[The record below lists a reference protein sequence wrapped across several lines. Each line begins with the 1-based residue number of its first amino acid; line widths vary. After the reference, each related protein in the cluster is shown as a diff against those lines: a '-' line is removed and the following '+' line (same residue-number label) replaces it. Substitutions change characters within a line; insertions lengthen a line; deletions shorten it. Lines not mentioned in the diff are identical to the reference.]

1 MLQFINKIRS
11 KEGFIDL
18 HIHTNDSYGEEMDL
32 MNLSPEEL
40 LESIYLYSAN
50 NNDCPVTFAVTDHN
64 SIEAVTKIRKIIES
78 DKDKYA
84 HINFIS
90 GCEFSCSAGSLG
102 TFTNLNGYQ
111 RNIAKNFHMLAYNF
125 DENNEDMQFIT
136 KLYSTRRKNT
146 ILCGGIYISA
156 GTFVIAT
163 QNILKDYGII
173 VPITKFKDI
182 TLETKD
188 VSLQDFVE
196 QIIDY
201 CDNFNVNEKI
211 KEDIRQ
217 QLLSRNILHLGKIDC
232 MEIMEIVENAGGN
245 CVLAHPYLV
254 KLSKWAEKSN
264 ATFNSFLNEK
274 IRNNNIKISRK
285 LTHYD
290 RFLKYMIYSLK
301 YNAVSPTTNK
311 KLKGIIGI
319 EALHQSNFDRTYCFP
334 NLIDFAKEYNL
345 YLSCGSDSHGNLL
358 KGAILFRFIS
368 ACSCDDYFSNN
379 IVVTNC
385 ALVDELKK
393 GITKNNRDCELD
405 FDEQFRIIKTKINTI
420 TELNRDLLQKEIVYI
435 APKQKAK
442 KKSGE
447 TTNKPK
453 SQEEILKILAT
464 AIKNGKENLIKMIDV
479 LNDLIENDYEPKFAM
494 TKYREL
500 LVYNHDISFALK
512 NIKSNKP
519 LLENDLEVQEFL
531 KLYKENKKLA
541 KIFRKKYESLYYSN
555 LPKKAYQREDN

>member
-1 MLQFINKIRS
+1 MLQFINQIHS
-11 KEGFIDL
+11 NQGFVDL

-78 DKDKYA
+78 DKDKYNN
-84 HINFIS
+84 INFIS

-102 TFTNLNGYQ
+102 TFTNLNGYT

-156 GTFVIAT
+156 GTFVLAT

-173 VPITKFKDI
+173 VPITKFKGI
-182 TLETKD
+182 NLETKD
-188 VSLQDFVE
+188 INLQDFVE
-196 QIIDY
+196 EILSY
-201 CDNFNVNEKI
+201 CDKFNVGEKI
-211 KEDIRQ
+211 KEDIRK
-217 QLLSRNILHLGKIDC
+217 QLLSRNILHLGKLDC

-245 CVLAHPYLV
+245 CILAHPYLV

-264 ATFNSFLNEK
+264 ATFNNFLNEK
-274 IRNNNIKISRK
+274 IKENKIEISRK

-311 KLKGIIGI
+311 KLNGIIGI
-319 EALHQSNFDRTYCFP
+319 EALHQSNFDRTICFP
-334 NLIDFAKEYNL
+334 NLIEFAKEYNL

-358 KGAILFRFIS
+358 KGAILSRFINT
-368 ACSCDDYFSNN
+368 CSCDNYFSNN
-379 IVVTNC
+379 VVVTNC

-393 GITKNNRDCELD
+393 GITENNRDCKLS
-405 FDEQFRIIKTKINTI
+405 FDEQFKIIKTINNNI
-420 TELNRDLLQKEIVYI
+420 TELNLDLLQKEIVYV
-435 APKQKAK
+435 APKPKAK
-442 KKSGE
+442 KNNSE
-447 TTNKPK
+447 TTEKPK
-453 SQEEILKILAT
+453 SQEEILKIIAT
-464 AIKNGKENLIKMIDV
+464 AMKNGKDNLIKMTEV
-479 LNDLIENDYEPKFAM
+479 LRDLIENDYEPKMAM

-500 LVYNHDISFALK
+500 FVYNNEISFALK
-512 NIKSNKP
+512 NIKSNQP
-519 LLENDLEVQEFL
+519 LFENDSEAQEFL

-541 KIFRKKYESLYYSN
+541 KMFRKKYESIYYSN
-555 LPKKAYQREDN
+555 LPKKDYQREDN